1 MQRHV
6 YSNYDSQSFN
16 SDNLPELL
24 YIDIPCE
31 EELIL
36 LGGKESSSYLYI
48 IQCQKSEF
56 KVEIA
61 YGNLTN
67 NSQMSH

>member
-1 MQRHV
+1 MSTVIMTRNHLILTIYQ
-6 YSNYDSQSFN
+6 
-16 SDNLPELL
+16 LL